1 LLKGP
6 SGWGEFAPFDDY
18 SSQASAR
25 WLSSTIEAAWGSWPD
40 PVRDSVAVNAIV
52 PAVEPAQA
60 TELVRRSGCTTAKV
74 KVAQA
79 GQTLNDDVA
88 RVAAVREALG
98 PAGRIRVDAN
108 GAWPVPG
115 ARQSIAE
122 LAAFDLE
129 YVEQPCPTVAE
140 MADLRATIDV
150 PLAIDEGIRTAPD
163 PLAVAG
169 VGEAADIIVIK
180 VAPLGGVAAALRV
193 AEQYR
198 KPAVVSSALESSVGL
213 SAGLALAAALPELPF
228 ACGLG
233 TGQLLSADVVGDSL
247 VPESGLMAVR
257 RPAVDEAVL
266 EARTQL
272 IEQDSLWH
280 QRLTEAYATMH
291 EGGER

>member
-1 LLKGP
+1 MTLPAVLPSLADLLHESRVYQIPLRTPFRGLTAREGVLLKGP

-40 PVRDSVAVNAIV
+40 PVRESVAVNAIV

-60 TELVRRSGCTTAKV
+60 AELVRRSGCTTAKV

-129 YVEQPCPTVAE
+129 
-140 MADLRATIDV
+140 
-150 PLAIDEGIRTAPD
+150 
-163 PLAVAG
+163 
-169 VGEAADIIVIK
+169 
-180 VAPLGGVAAALRV
+180 
-193 AEQYR
+193 
-198 KPAVVSSALESSVGL
+198 
-213 SAGLALAAALPELPF
+213 
-228 ACGLG
+228 
-233 TGQLLSADVVGDSL
+233 
-247 VPESGLMAVR
+247 
-257 RPAVDEAVL
+257 
-266 EARTQL
+266 
-272 IEQDSLWH
+272 
-280 QRLTEAYATMH
+280 
-291 EGGER
+291 